1 MYSLLNIGV
10 LRARVAVVMAAIG
23 LISAVALG
31 AGFPLFADTEAAG
44 PSEVLVTSEGATI
57 EVYTNQVSAE
67 AVYQVLKANAANLDE
82 IGPTL
87 TITIDE
93 YADAGSGYASY
104 SANSSGQFSSRI
116 KLVAESFVI
125 APNRNMGHEY
135 GHIHGWYWRWE
146 LAGSSWDPYLEARGL
161 LSDQR
166 LESNYAWRA
175 KEIYAE
181 DYRQLLASPEAWEE
195 SRYQFNVDIPL
206 ATEVSGLQ
214 EFLCTTW
221 QGRAASDWYRCSG
234 APAPGPTPTPE
245 PTPTPT
251 PEPTQTPTPT
261 PTPTATPTPEPTSTP
276 TPTPSPT
283 PDDGSE
289 TVTLANGWRKFV
301 APISGATDVTVYW
314 GKRKVPVNLV
324 IAGQAYKAKG
334 PVTITISQ

>member
-10 LRARVAVVMAAIG
+10 LRARVAVVTAAIG

-31 AGFPLFADTEAAG
+31 AGFPLLSDTEAAG
-44 PSEVLVTSEGATI
+44 PNEVFVSPEGVTI

-67 AVYQVLKANAANLDE
+67 AVYQALKANAANLDE

-104 SANSSGQFSSRI
+104 SASSSGQFISRI

-146 LAGSSWDPYLEARGL
+146 VAGSSWDPYLEARGL
-161 LSDQR
+161 LSDRR
-166 LESNYAWRA
+166 LDRNYAWLT

-181 DYRQLLASPEAWEE
+181 DYRQLLAAPEAWEE
-195 SRYQFNVDIPL
+195 SPYQFNVDIPL

-221 QGRAASDWYRCSG
+221 QGRAANDWYRCSG
-234 APAPGPTPTPE
+234 APAPGPTPAPEPTPTPTPDPTPTPTTAPTPVATPAPE

-251 PEPTQTPTPT
+251 PEPTPTPTPT
-261 PTPTATPTPEPTSTP
+261 PTP
-276 TPTPSPT
+276 
-283 PDDGSE
+283 DDGS
-289 TVTLANGWRKFV
+289 VTITIANGWRSFV

-314 GKRKVPVNLV
+314 GKRKIPVNLV
-324 IAGQAYKAKG
+324 VAGQTYRPRAR
-334 PVTITISQ
+334 